1 MNAHETQALA
11 ILVAQ
16 PVLPA
21 RMRGLAEELA
31 FAVKQADSSLLRA
44 WGLDAARTFATS
56 FTRRVTNVWRLV
68 DGIVR
73 GTWQEGRGAAEAYK
87 NDALASYLKLRAQAG
102 YQATSDGVSGLANFL
117 RELVAGLRSNPKEV
131 APQLL
136 VLVVSSLLVS
146 GGPDGDGGAPDL
158 DLMFGI
164 DAHRSILS
172 HSIFMGATLE
182 AGILS
187 LLNLVTLVHAK
198 LPPKH
203 DPLWDSMRQQASA
216 IAHAANQGASI
227 GMAYHLFVDGL
238 AQPHPYTDIPGS
250 MPIEAHQ
257 AVFVANASAEV
268 VDAGKKPGDSALAM
282 DALQRKNLE
291 DKQKTY
297 LRIPFEVHP
306 RISKFFDS
314 DELSILHKK
323 GNWMQALA
331 SGELE
336 TMSLEQEHFVMVAR
350 GQLQPESRY
359 ERVWARYRKAAR
371 KIDE

>member
-11 ILVAQ
+11 ILAAQ
-16 PVLPA
+16 PVLPS
-21 RMRGLAEELA
+21 RMRVLVEELT
-31 FAVKQADSSLLRA
+31 FAVKQADSSHLGA
-44 WGLDAARTFATS
+44 WGLYAARTFGVP

-73 GTWQEGRGAAEAYK
+73 GTWQEGKGAAEAYK
-87 NDALASYLKLRAQAG
+87 NNALASYLKLRAQAG
-102 YQATSDGVSGLANFL
+102 YQATSDGVSGLSNFL
-117 RELVAGLRSNPKEV
+117 RELAGGLRSNPREV

-198 LPPKH
+198 LPEKH
-203 DPLWDSMRQQASA
+203 DPLWDSMHQQASG
-216 IAHAANQGASI
+216 IANAASQGASI

-238 AQPHPYTDIPGS
+238 VQTHPFTDIPGS

-257 AVFVANASAEV
+257 AVFVANASTEA

-282 DALQRKNLE
+282 DPLQRKNIE
-291 DKQKTY
+291 EKHKTY
-297 LRIPFEVHP
+297 LRIPFDAHP
-306 RISKFFDS
+306 RITKFFD
-314 DELSILHKK
+314 DKELSQLRKK
-323 GNWMQALA
+323 GSWMQALA
-331 SGELE
+331 SGDLE
-336 TMSLEQEHFVMVAR
+336 PMSREQEHFVLVAT
-350 GQLQPESRY
+350 GKIHPETSF
-359 ERVWARYRKAAR
+359 EKIWARYRKAAR
-371 KIDE
+371 KIEE